1 MKKTYIVVATLS
13 TILTLSACHSTT
25 KEQKKETIVNT
36 PSIVNIPSKNYSS
49 ALLVDDILHK
59 ADTFINKTIY
69 IKGTVA
75 HICSHGGT
83 KIFLMGS
90 NDQNVI
96 RVEAGT
102 LGSFPKKVA
111 NHYIYIKGRFKETRI
126 DETYLQNWEKTIK
139 KQTEDKH
146 GDDESGCASEKA
158 ARKEKGNTSIDRIAD
173 FRKRIAAEKLKT
185 GKNYLS
191 FYYLVAEQYEQEK

>member
-1 MKKTYIVVATLS
+1 MKKTFLAVATLS
-13 TILTLSACHSTT
+13 AILALSGCHSTT
-25 KEQKKETIVNT
+25 KKQKEETIVST
-36 PSIVNIPSKNYSS
+36 PSQPYSS
-49 ALLVDDILHK
+49 ALLVDDVLSK
-59 ADTFINKTIY
+59 TDAFIDKIIY

-90 NDQNVI
+90 NDQHVI

-102 LGSFPKKVA
+102 LGSFPKEVA
-111 NHYIYIKGRFKETRI
+111 NHYIYLKGRFKETRI
-126 DETYLQNWEKTIK
+126 DEAYLQNWEKTIAQ
-139 KQTEDKH
+139 QTEDKH
-146 GDDESGCASEKA
+146 GDEESGCASEKA
-158 ARKEKGNTSIDRIAD
+158 ARKEKGNTSIDRITD